1 MAVLKYE
8 NPVTIKEDPDTG
20 LLLLIDSNGKT
31 LARAATPGDLVQ
43 LGRNKGVNSGDLPAA
58 VDPRG
63 TPQQAVEV
71 QNTVADKK
79 SASGQTAEQQVVNET
94 PKNVPGSGDAN
105 AAKEART
112 AEEALNPSGDTA
124 GKEKLTDTETAKL
137 AAAGTADTQL
147 EPYRGEPIEIAGG
160 KKDESQFA
168 KGPEK
173 TSTKAT
179 QETVYV
185 EQYNQLHDHTSYTY
199 RITLFL
205 LTADDYTK
213 LVDSPSTFKPK
224 YALISSGG
232 SFAES
237 AGTGPVRHPDF
248 LEDFFIE
255 NLNIETIVGLNA
267 RTKAS
272 NAVDIS
278 FNIIEPYGMSL
289 LDRLMSACDVTASCK
304 NYVEQPYLLQ
314 IDFLANVT
322 ENNTALGT
330 NGILISTKNIPI
342 RFTEMKI
349 KPGSGG
355 TEYSVRAI
363 PFNHS
368 AFSESISA
376 VPINM
381 EVAATTVGD
390 YFDSTDLIN
399 EFIDQ
404 SKVSEER
411 INDAVSKEITR
422 IKQTTGD
429 TLEED
434 DIQRLREKIKASQV
448 YKVKSFPN
456 AYNQFMKSLVGQGKA
471 KFTQPPSL
479 VAFNIHDDIKSSL
492 IVDENRTNAD
502 KSEFSDANSNYSLT
516 IDGSSQFF
524 KTKSVFN
531 IHAGTNV
538 LGLVERVLNSSEYI
552 KAQVQTAKKQEEEA
566 KQRASEQGSGNNS
579 KISALTQP
587 LTWYKIIPQV
597 YLKDFDAARNAY
609 SKVVTYS
616 ILPYTTSN
624 LYHPDF
630 KKTVISSKK
639 CVRKYDYYYTGLNRD
654 IIGLDFDFNSAFIS
668 QITAFQD
675 YKTASGSYDGA
686 DPEAP
691 GGAYSPEMQTALAPA
706 ADSVLSA
713 ITKGEVTRSSFNK
726 ADSSNQVVEKR
737 PPPPDLPISTVA
749 VINNTR
755 YSGQNNR
762 NQDPR
767 DASVASLTNSIY
779 TSSRGDMLNL
789 RMKITGDPAFIKQ
802 DEIFINPMSS
812 DYVNLIKTKQG
823 GNSDAPPINS
833 SGQII
838 FDEEEVYVQINIKNA
853 VDIDDTTGIT
863 NKQIKLS
870 NGRMTNGSFSGI
882 FRVMKVKSEFNRG
895 QFIQILDL
903 IRLPAEQVMIEDVS
917 SSSTNAVVTKPPVA
931 AASDLPGTTLPREAT
946 PEVPTVDA
954 KLKSAGS
961 STNVNPVSDI
971 AGTGTVAQSDKPES
985 AAPAVADQTQNAN
998 PSSRTELTLV
1008 EQVEKTQALKKELD
1022 KLIVDFREG
1031 AAAFNTEIVAARENS
1046 NLSAKE
1052 KIEQEI
1058 AIKQRRDQT
1067 VDQWIQTVND
1077 IKNRADASHLTNTS
1091 AGVLYY
1097 NIGEVQGL
1105 LAQRKAD
1112 GLKSIEQLQ
1121 QKLSQ
1126 L

>member
-1 MAVLKYE
+1 VAYQE
-8 NPVTIKEDPDTG
+8 QISQ
-20 LLLLIDSNGKT
+20 IDSKISA
-31 LARAATPGDLVQ
+31 LESRKVAAENLGFTNNAEILQREIDALQEQRNQTQVQ
-43 LGRNKGVNSGDLPAA
+43 LSAQNSAA
-58 VDPRG
+58 
-63 TPQQAVEV
+63 
-71 QNTVADKK
+71 
-79 SASGQTAEQQVVNET
+79 GQTAEQQVDNNT
-94 PKNVPGSGDAN
+94 PKDIPGSGDST
-105 AAKEART
+105 AAAQART
-112 AEEALNPSGDTA
+112 AEEALNPDGTTSGKSSLNESESAKVVAANNGT
-124 GKEKLTDTETAKL
+124 TDQQIF
-137 AAAGTADTQL
+137 AAQ
-147 EPYRGEPIEIAGG
+147 GG
-160 KKDESQFA
+160 VLSGGSGSRRDESNFDKEA
-168 KGPEK
+168 IK
-173 TSTKAT
+173 TNTIGTKQT
-179 QETVYV
+179 PYV
-185 EQYNQLHDHTSYTY
+185 EKYNQLHDYTSYTY

-205 LTADDYTK
+205 LTAEDYTK
-213 LVDSPSTFKPK
+213 LVDNPKTFKPK

-232 SFAES
+232 AFAET
-237 AGTGPVRHPDF
+237 AGNGPIRHPDF

-255 NLNIETIVGLNA
+255 NLSIETIVGLNA

-272 NAVDIS
+272 NAVDIA

-314 IDFLANVT
+314 IDFIANVI
-322 ENNTALGT
+322 EKNSALGDS
-330 NGILISTKNIPI
+330 GILINTKSIPI

-355 TEYSVRAI
+355 TEYNVRAI
-363 PFNHS
+363 PFNHT
-368 AFSESISA
+368 AFSESVSA

-381 EVAATTVGD
+381 EVTATTVGD
-390 YFDSTDLIN
+390 YFDSTELIN

-404 SKVSEER
+404 SKISEER
-411 INDAVSKEITR
+411 INAAVNKEVLR

-434 DIQRLREKIKASQV
+434 DIQRLREKIKASQI

-479 VAFNIHDDIKSSL
+479 VAFNIHDDIKNSL
-492 IVDENRTNAD
+492 IVDENKTNAD
-502 KSEFSDANSNYSLT
+502 KAEFSDADSNYSLT

-524 KTKSVFN
+524 KSKSVFN

-538 LGLVERVLNSSEYI
+538 LGLIERVMNSSEYI
-552 KAQVQTAKKQEEEA
+552 KSQVQTAKKQEEEA
-566 KQRASEQGSGNNS
+566 RQRANEQGSGANS
-579 KISALTQP
+579 KVTSRTQP

-630 KKTVISSKK
+630 KKTVISNKK

-654 IIGLDFDFNSAFIS
+654 IISLDFDFNSAFIA

-691 GGAYSPEMQTALAPA
+691 GGAYSPEMQTAIAPIA
-706 ADSVLSA
+706 NNVLSA
-713 ITKGEVTRSSFNK
+713 ITNGQVTRSSFNNPN
-726 ADSSNQVVEKR
+726 SSNQVVEKR

-789 RMKITGDPAFIKQ
+789 RMKIVGDPAFIKQ
-802 DEIFINPMSS
+802 DEIFVNPMSP
-812 DYVNLIKTKQG
+812 DYTKLVNSNITA
-823 GNSDAPPINS
+823 NTPPIDLETQ
-833 SGQII
+833 QII
-838 FDEEEVYVQINIKNA
+838 FDQEEVYVQINIKNA
-853 VDIDDTTGIT
+853 IDINDSIGIT
-863 NKQIKLS
+863 NKQIILT
-870 NGRMTNGSFSGI
+870 NGRTTNGSFSGI

-895 QFIQILDL
+895 QFVQILEL
-903 IRLPAEQVMIEDVS
+903 IRLPAEQVSIEDLATS
-917 SSSTNAVVTKPPVA
+917 TTNATVVGSRTPGT
-931 AASDLPGTTLPREAT
+931 DLPGTNLPAEAGVNL
-946 PEVPTVDA
+946 PQVDE
-954 KLKSAGS
+954 KLKSAGA
-961 STNVNPVSDI
+961 STNVNPVSDTQG
-971 AGTGTVAQSDKPES
+971 AGTPRESDKS
-985 AAPAVADQTQNAN
+985 VAAAPALDSTTQNAN
-998 PSSRTELTLV
+998 SSSATSLTLV
-1008 EQVEKTQALKKELD
+1008 EQIERTTALQKELRLSLTD
-1022 KLIVDFREG
+1022 LTQNTL
-1031 AAAFNTEIVAARENS
+1031 AFNNEIIAARENP
-1046 NLSAKE
+1046 NLSVKE
-1052 KIEQEI
+1052 KIDQEI
-1058 AIKQRRDQT
+1058 AIKQRRDQKFN
-1067 VDQWIQTVND
+1067 QYFESFNN
-1077 IKNRADASHLTNTS
+1077 IKNRADASNLTNTS
-1091 AGVLYY
+1091 AGTLYF
-1097 NIGEVQGL
+1097 NIGEIEGL
-1105 LAQRKAD
+1105 LIQRKTD